1 LVRIRVS
8 RGAGG
13 KGDRRW
19 EEEENKEIL
28 YMDLEGLKPLALSG
42 DVIKKMNA
50 KGKRNCP
57 KVGLI
62 RAEKE
67 GAHGDQKDQ

>member
-1 LVRIRVS
+1 VS
-8 RGAGG
+8 AVVPVVKGIVVGRRRRNKVCIKRWRG
-13 KGDRRW
+13 RLR
-19 EEEENKEIL
+19 
-28 YMDLEGLKPLALSG
+28 PLALLSG

-50 KGKRNCP
+50 KRKRSCP

>member
-57 KVGLI
+57 EEE
-62 RAEKE
+62 EKGWGRE
-67 GAHGDQKDQ
+67 QRLDGD

>member
-1 LVRIRVS
+1 MRW
-8 RGAGG
+8 RG
-13 KGDRRW
+13 RLR
-19 EEEENKEIL
+19 
-28 YMDLEGLKPLALSG
+28 PLALLSG